1 MERMEQLELVRRQ
14 LQLAVSWSD
23 KTAGAAGQE
32 RLGHLVTQR
41 LEDTI
46 LRLQTGESKDM
57 KLSLGWTSNREMFS
71 KAVRENFGQFSDQ
84 TETRRMIKAGDT
96 NISPKLLV
104 SDHGGSNKVK
114 YQYYE
119 KRNNNS

>member
-32 RLGHLVTQR
+32 RLGNLVTQR

-57 KLSLGWTSNREMFS
+57 KLSLGWSSNQDMFS
-71 KAVRENFGQFSDQ
+71 KAVRDNFGQFSDH
-84 TETRRMIKAGDT
+84 TETRRMIKAGDM

-104 SDHGGSNKVK
+104 SDHGGSNKV
-114 YQYYE
+114 
-119 KRNNNS
+119 S